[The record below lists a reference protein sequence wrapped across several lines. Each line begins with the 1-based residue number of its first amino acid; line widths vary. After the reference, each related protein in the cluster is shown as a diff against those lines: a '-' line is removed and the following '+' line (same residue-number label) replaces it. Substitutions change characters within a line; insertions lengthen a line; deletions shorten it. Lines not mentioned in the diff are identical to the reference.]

1 MKEKSWP
8 QHAGGL
14 LLLLLLLLLLF
25 FLTRKGQICRNY
37 QLNPPSMMHYP
48 PV

>member
-14 LLLLLLLLLLF
+14 LLLLLLL